1 MHWCI
6 HTPIWLNT
14 YKPKWLN
21 TYKPKWLHTY
31 KPIWLHTYKPIWLYT
46 YIPSSATITLLHYFT
61 YTIGL
66 SSLDKFMHA
75 SLPPFRGF
83 ISLSFFDPHT
93 LSLSPFSISLTLWLQ
108 HSRMCCNLSL
118 SLFLAISLTRIDQCP
133 STCRKWTNEEKNL
146 FFVKSKVTTT
156 KEFWNVK
163 IARIIFASVIALTTL
178 VLDWLDQIL
187 LSSYC
192 QLVINK

>member
-108 HSRMCCNLSL
+108 PRICCNLSL
-118 SLFLAISLTRIDQCP
+118 FLSRYLSHKNWSVPFHVPKVNERRKKSIFCEIKSDDDEGILKRKNCQNHFRFRYCID
-133 STCRKWTNEEKNL
+133 
-146 FFVKSKVTTT
+146 
-156 KEFWNVK
+156 NVG
-163 IARIIFASVIALTTL
+163 IGLIRSDII
-178 VLDWLDQIL
+178 
-187 LSSYC
+187 
-192 QLVINK
+192 K

>member
-1 MHWCI
+1 MIAYIQTYMIEYIQTYMIAYLYDCI
-6 HTPIWLNT
+6 
-14 YKPKWLN
+14 
-21 TYKPKWLHTY
+21 
-31 KPIWLHTYKPIWLYT
+31 PIWLHTYK
-46 YIPSSATITLLHYFT
+46 PSSATITLLHYFT

>member
-6 HTPIWLNT
+6 HTPI
-14 YKPKWLN
+14 WLN

-83 ISLSFFDPHT
+83 ISLSLFLWSTHSFPLPFLN
-93 LSLSPFSISLTLWLQ
+93 LSHFVTATFAHVLQ
-108 HSRMCCNLSL
+108 SLSL
-118 SLFLAISLTRIDQCP
+118 SLSRYLSHKNWSVPFHVPKVNERRKKSIFCEIKSDDDEGILKRKNCQNHFRFRYCID
-133 STCRKWTNEEKNL
+133 
-146 FFVKSKVTTT
+146 
-156 KEFWNVK
+156 NVG
-163 IARIIFASVIALTTL
+163 IGLIRSDII
-178 VLDWLDQIL
+178 
-187 LSSYC
+187 
-192 QLVINK
+192 K